1 MKQITL
7 DIANSGFQAFL
18 EYIKTHKDKYAIS
31 NINIGETTDNE
42 QKILDGIKQ
51 AVKEVK
57 LIKKGK
63 IKPQSF
69 EDLLDEL

>member
-18 EYIKTHKDKYAIS
+18 EYLKAHKDKYAIS
-31 NINIGETTDNE
+31 NINVEETAENE
-42 QKILDGIKQ
+42 QKILDGIKN
-51 AVKEVK
+51 AVKEIK
-57 LIKKGK
+57 LIKQGK